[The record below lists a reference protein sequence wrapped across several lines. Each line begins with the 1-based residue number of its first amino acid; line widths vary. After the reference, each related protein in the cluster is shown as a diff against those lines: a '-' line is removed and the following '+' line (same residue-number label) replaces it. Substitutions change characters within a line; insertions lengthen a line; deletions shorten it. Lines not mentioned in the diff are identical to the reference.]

1 MTDMGISSGTAGS
14 RRFRF
19 PVLAGKASDGHART
33 TTALC
38 TWRGAEPIS
47 NGRL

>member
-1 MTDMGISSGTAGS
+1 MTNLEILSATAGS

-19 PVLAGKASDGHART
+19 PVLPSKASDGHART

-38 TWRGAEPIS
+38 TGRGAEPIS